1 MKKRSV
7 TAALVLVILFTATGI
22 GYSGEGIKVDKF
34 GPIIIEAHPW
44 GETNYSTYV
53 PPSFKLGSG
62 SGLNGYVGTPVLTN
76 FTMQFY
82 YNYVVKKVLQGQS
95 STQKNGRSE

>member
-1 MKKRSV
+1 MKKSCI
-7 TAALVLVILFTATGI
+7 TSALILIILFTATGI
-22 GYSGEGIKVDKF
+22 GYSGAGIKVDRF

-62 SGLNGYVGTPVLTN
+62 SGLSGYVGAPALTN

-82 YNYVVKKVLQGQS
+82 YNYVVKKTMPGQI
-95 STQKNGRSE
+95 STKKNGKSD